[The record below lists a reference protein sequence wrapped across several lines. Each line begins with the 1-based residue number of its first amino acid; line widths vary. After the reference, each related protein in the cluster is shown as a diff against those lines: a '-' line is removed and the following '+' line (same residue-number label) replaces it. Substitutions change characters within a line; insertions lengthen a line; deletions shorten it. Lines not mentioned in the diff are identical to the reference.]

1 LNLNNTVNLANQD
14 SLSYGLATKQNNVR
28 NAGNNNLNVRNYRR
42 ELRGITSILMTK
54 KRIKKMG
61 ILILV
66 KMSEL
71 SNQSRINVTNTNA
84 FSVTTMNQFGNTWA
98 TLAPRNA

>member
-1 LNLNNTVNLANQD
+1 MNLNSTVNLANQD

-42 ELRGITSILMTK
+42 ELRGITSILMIK
-54 KRIKKMG
+54 KRINKMD
-61 ILILV
+61 ILTLER
-66 KMSEL
+66 MSAL
-71 SNQSRINVTNTNA
+71 INQSRINVTNTNA
-84 FSVTTMNQFGNTWA
+84 FFVTTMNQFGNTWA